1 MKDKGL
7 CITKKGGIHL
17 KVETRSIEYVPA
29 DERHGKAK
37 DLFPIWFG
45 ANMNIT
51 TLVSGSLPIMLGLN
65 LFWSVV
71 AIIIGALI
79 GAIFMASHSVQ
90 GPKLGIP
97 QMIQSRAQFGV
108 IGAIIPLFLVMFI
121 YLGFF
126 ASNTLLAA
134 QTIGDILPIS
144 QTWNIIFIGAVCFV
158 VALYGYDLIHKVQKW
173 FSAASLV
180 IFLIMTYIV
189 FKLPVPVEQWLPSQ
203 FDLSAFLLSVS
214 IAVTWQLSYAPYVAD
229 YSRYLPSDTP
239 PAKTFWYSY
248 SGTVIGA
255 VWMMVLG
262 AILTIAIPN
271 FMDNT
276 GGNLAALFGSFAV
289 LMYVLIVFGQLAIN
303 VFNLYGAFMSSITTI
318 EPFFK
323 FRVTPKVR
331 FMFLL
336 AITFVATGLCIVG
349 QGNFLEFF
357 LNFIFFMS
365 YFLIPWTSI
374 NLVDYYVLRSGEYS
388 VKDIFDL
395 NGKYGKINWIAT
407 FAFVASIIAEI
418 PFVNASFYVGPI
430 AKMMNGA
437 DLAWAVGLFLPA
449 ALYYF
454 PMKRKMSHS
463 ITAPEADALIIK
475 KAEES

>member
-1 MKDKGL
+1 M
-7 CITKKGGIHL
+7 
-17 KVETRSIEYVPA
+17 KVEERSIEYIPEN
-29 DERHGKAK
+29 ERHGKAK

-65 LFWSVV
+65 LFWSVI
-71 AIIIGALI
+71 AIVIGSLI

-134 QTIGDILPIS
+134 QTIGNILPIN
-144 QTWNIIFIGAVCFV
+144 QTCNIIVIGAICFV

-173 FSAASLV
+173 FSAASMVL
-180 IFLIMTYIV
+180 FLIMTYIV
-189 FKLPVPVEQWLPSQ
+189 FQLPVPAEQWLPNNIN
-203 FDLSAFLLSVS
+203 LSGFFLAVS

-229 YSRYLPSDTP
+229 YSRYLPVETP

-262 AILTIAIPN
+262 AVLTIAIPN
-271 FMDNT
+271 FLDNT
-276 GGNLAALFGSFAV
+276 GSNLAALFGNFAI
-289 LMYVLIVFGQLAIN
+289 LMFVLIVFGQLAIN
-303 VFNLYGAFMSSITTI
+303 VFNLYGAFMSSITTL

-331 FMFLL
+331 MGFLL
-336 AITFVATGLCIVG
+336 CITFLATTLCIVG

-357 LNFIFFMS
+357 MNFIFFMS

-374 NLVDYYVLRSGEYS
+374 NLVDYYILRRGEYS

-395 NGKYGKINWIAT
+395 NGKYGKVNWIAS
-407 FAFVASIIAEI
+407 FAFVASILAEI
-418 PFVNASFYVGPI
+418 PFINASFYVGPV
-430 AKMMNGA
+430 AKALNGA

-449 ALYYF
+449 AFYYF
-454 PMKRKMSHS
+454 PMKRK
-463 ITAPEADALIIK
+463 ITAEVITLPVEK
-475 KAEES
+475 VGER

>member
-1 MKDKGL
+1 M
-7 CITKKGGIHL
+7 
-17 KVETRSIEYVPA
+17 KVEERSIEYIPA
-29 DERHGKAK
+29 NERHGKAK

-51 TLVSGSLPIMLGLN
+51 TLVSGSLPIVLGLN
-65 LFWSVV
+65 LFWSVT
-71 AIIIGALI
+71 AIILGSLI

-134 QTIGDILPIS
+134 QTIANIFPINQS
-144 QTWNIIFIGAVCFV
+144 WNIMIIGAICFV

-173 FSAASLV
+173 FSAASLFL
-180 IFLIMTYIV
+180 FLIMTFIV
-189 FKLPVPVEQWLPSQ
+189 FQLPVPAGQWVPDD
-203 FDLSAFLLSVS
+203 FALSGFFLSVS

-229 YSRYLPSDTP
+229 YSRYLPVHTP

-248 SGTVIGA
+248 TGTVIGA

-262 AILTIAIPN
+262 AVLTVAIPG
-271 FMDNT
+271 FLDNT
-276 GGNLAALFGSFAV
+276 GGNLAHLFGNFAI
-289 LMYVLIVFGQLAIN
+289 LMFVLIVFGQLAIN
-303 VFNLYGAFMSSITTI
+303 VFNLYGAFMSSVTTI

-331 FMFLL
+331 MGFLL
-336 AITFVATGLCIVG
+336 CITIIATTLCIVG

-357 LNFIFFMS
+357 MNFIFFMS

-374 NLVDYYVLRSGEYS
+374 NLVDYYILRQGEYS
-388 VKDIFDL
+388 VKDIFDV

-407 FAFVASIIAEI
+407 IAFVASIVAEI
-418 PFVNASFYVGPI
+418 PFINTSFYVGP
-430 AKMMNGA
+430 AARALHGA
-437 DLAWAVGLFLPA
+437 DLAWAMGLFLPA
-449 ALYYF
+449 VLYYF
-454 PMKRKMSHS
+454 PMKRRIRKDMFPSGVDSVPVEHDEFLS
-463 ITAPEADALIIK
+463 
-475 KAEES
+475 

>member
-1 MKDKGL
+1 M
-7 CITKKGGIHL
+7 
-17 KVETRSIEYVPA
+17 KVETRSIEYVPEN
-29 DERHGKAK
+29 ERHGKAR

-51 TLVSGSLPIMLGLN
+51 TLVSGALPIMLGLN
-65 LFWSVV
+65 LFWSIV

-90 GPKLGIP
+90 GPRLGIP

-134 QTIGDILPIS
+134 QTIGDILPIG
-144 QTWNIIFIGAVCFV
+144 QTWNIIFIGAICFV

-180 IFLIMTYIV
+180 LFLIMTVIV
-189 FKLPVPVEQWLPSQ
+189 FLLPVPAEQWVSSE
-203 FDLSAFLLSVS
+203 FNLSAFLLSVS

-229 YSRYLPSDTP
+229 YSRYLPTNTP
-239 PAKTFWYSY
+239 PKQTFWYSY

-255 VWMMVLG
+255 VWMMALG
-262 AILTIAIPN
+262 AVLTIAIPN
-271 FMDNT
+271 FADNT
-276 GGNLAALFGSFAV
+276 GGNLAGLFGSFAII
-289 LMYVLIVFGQLAIN
+289 MFVLIIFGQLAIN

-331 FMFLL
+331 FAFLL
-336 AITFVATGLCIVG
+336 VITIVATGLCILG
-349 QGNFLEFF
+349 QGNFLDFF

-395 NGKYGKINWIAT
+395 NGKYGKVNWIAS
-407 FAFVASIIAEI
+407 FAFVASIVVEI

-430 AKMMNGA
+430 ANLLDGA

-454 PMKRKMSHS
+454 PMKRKLSRS
-463 ITAPEADALIIK
+463 DAPLEANVLGGMNEV
-475 KAEES
+475 EEV

>member
-1 MKDKGL
+1 M
-7 CITKKGGIHL
+7 
-17 KVETRSIEYVPA
+17 KVETRSIEYIPA
-29 DERHGKAK
+29 NERHGKAK

-71 AIIIGALI
+71 AIVIGSLI

-134 QTIGDILPIS
+134 QTIGDILPIN
-144 QTWNIIFIGAVCFV
+144 QTWNIVIIGAICFV

-173 FSAASLV
+173 FSAASLL

-189 FKLPVPVEQWLPSQ
+189 FQLPVPQEQWLPTNI
-203 FDLSAFLLSVS
+203 DVSAFFLSVS

-229 YSRYLPSDTP
+229 YSRYLPEDTP

-262 AILTIAIPN
+262 AVLTIAIPN

-276 GGNLAALFGSFAV
+276 GGNLASLYGSFAI

-303 VFNLYGAFMSSITTI
+303 VFNLYGAFMSSVTTI
-318 EPFFK
+318 EPFIKFK
-323 FRVTPKVR
+323 VTPKVR
-331 FMFLL
+331 MGFLL
-336 AITFVATGLCIVG
+336 GITFLATILCIVG

-374 NLVDYYVLRSGEYS
+374 NLVDYYLLRRGEYS

-395 NGKYGKINWIAT
+395 NGQYGKVNWIAS
-407 FAFVASIIAEI
+407 FAFVVSIIAEI
-418 PFVNASFYVGPI
+418 PFINASFYVGPV
-430 AKMMNGA
+430 AKALNGA
-437 DLAWAVGLFLPA
+437 DLAWAAGLFLPA
-449 ALYYF
+449 ILYYF
-454 PMKRKMSHS
+454 PMKRKIRNT
-463 ITAPEADALIIK
+463 ITGSEFHQLDVK
-475 KAEES
+475 KVEKL